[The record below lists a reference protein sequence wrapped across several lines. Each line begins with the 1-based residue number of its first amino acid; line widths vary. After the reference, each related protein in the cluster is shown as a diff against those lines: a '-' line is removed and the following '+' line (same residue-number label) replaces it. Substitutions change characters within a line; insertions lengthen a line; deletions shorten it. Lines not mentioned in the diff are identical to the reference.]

1 MQDWKT
7 SLIYFGET
15 FVTLASSKSRNSDD
29 IDRSSHQRCSI
40 KKGVLKNFTKFTG
53 KHLCQSFR
61 LKTCNFIK
69 KEALAQMFS
78 CEFCKN
84 FKDIFFTENLPSWHN
99 DVVTTLSQRGGTVK
113 NESCAEAGF
122 RRCDNVALRRY
133 QDVTIT
139 LLQRRHNI
147 KHWICRTFYY
157 RLFWFLSLHRKV
169 RELQK
174 CQMALN
180 THSLSLKER
189 FIYS

>member
-1 MQDWKT
+1 MYGKLKEAVQDWKT

-15 FVTLASSKSRNSDD
+15 FVTLASSKSRKSYD
-29 IDRSSHQRCSI
+29 IDSSSHQRCSI

-84 FKDIFFTENLPSWHN
+84 FKDIVFTENLPSWHN
-99 DVVTTLSQRGGTVK
+99 DVVSTLSQRGGTVK

-122 RRCDNVALRRY
+122 RHCDNVALRRY

-147 KHWICRTFYY
+147 KHWICRPFY
-157 RLFWFLSLHRKV
+157 
-169 RELQK
+169 
-174 CQMALN
+174 
-180 THSLSLKER
+180 
-189 FIYS
+189 